1 MNNSSRHII
10 FIGGSIAI
18 ISMLYFLSLVIHLP
32 LWAIIPILL
41 ATLWLPYAQ
50 LYKKND
56 PGTAERPSLLMLFI
70 LTVGIFLIT
79 NRSYYMATK
88 YGEWD
93 AWALWNM
100 HAAYL
105 TDPANWKNLFLNTQ
119 FAHPDY
125 PLMLPGI
132 VAFFNRIF
140 HSSLMV
146 PFAIHYLIMLLIPV
160 WIYIETYARST
171 LVAAIILLLFAT
183 NDHYIMLGT
192 WQLADTMLGFFFL
205 AAIICIDHGQEDK
218 RMLGFSAFF
227 LGCCMWTKN
236 EGIVLAGIFILFHLR
251 EFFSR
256 HTIRYFIIGI
266 AFPSL
271 VLLLFKLGFAPKND
285 IISAQGNDTLQL
297 IGQQSRYQLIY
308 DFFRKNLNDHFRTVK
323 RGVIIYVIIAA
334 ISRRV
339 DKHFL
344 MILCCLA
351 AYMFI
356 YVITPNDLEWHLF
369 TSLYRLMHQLM
380 PAMMYVIA
388 IRFAGN
394 KKEGKRSGFT
404 FQGEFF
410 SARQR
415 LQ

>member
-1 MNNSSRHII
+1 MSNSSRHIA
-10 FIGGSIAI
+10 FLGSSIAV
-18 ISMLYFLSLVIHLP
+18 ISMLYFLGLLIHLP
-32 LWAIIPILL
+32 IWATAPIAL
-41 ATLWLPYAQ
+41 AVLILPYKL
-50 LYKKND
+50 LYPKND
-56 PGTAERPSLLMLFI
+56 LSPQAPPSRLMLFL
-70 LTVGIFLIT
+70 LTIGVFLIT
-79 NRSYYMATK
+79 NRSYYIATK

-93 AWALWNM
+93 AWAMWNM

-105 TDPANWKNLFLNTQ
+105 TDPVNWKNLFLNTN

-132 VAFFNRIF
+132 IAFFNRIF
-140 HSSLMV
+140 GSSLMV

-171 LVAAIILLLFAT
+171 IIAAIILLLFAS
-183 NDHYIMLGT
+183 NDHYMMLGT

-218 RMLGFSAFF
+218 RMLGLSAFF

-256 HTIRYFIIGI
+256 HTIGHFFTGI
-266 AFPSL
+266 AFPAA
-271 VLLLFKLGFAPKND
+271 VLLLFKIGFAPKND
-285 IISAQGNDTLQL
+285 IISAQGQDTMQL
-297 IGQQSRYQLIY
+297 ISEKSRYQLIY
-308 DFFRKNLNDHFRTVK
+308 DFFKRNLNDHFRTAK
-323 RGVIIYVIIAA
+323 RGVIIYIITAA

-344 MILCCLA
+344 MILCCMA

-388 IRFAGN
+388 IRLAGN

-404 FQGEFF
+404 FQGGFF